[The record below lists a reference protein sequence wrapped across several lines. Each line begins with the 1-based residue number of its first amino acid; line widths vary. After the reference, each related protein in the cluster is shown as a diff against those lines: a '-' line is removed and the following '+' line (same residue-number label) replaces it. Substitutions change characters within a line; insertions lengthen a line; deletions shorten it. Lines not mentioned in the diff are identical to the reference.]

1 MGWLHLLQMATIF
14 RHGHFVA
21 LGANFVI
28 LPKLLKD
35 IVYKV
40 LEVITS
46 CLSNLN
52 AHQVSHFYAVRKK
65 IKYKELARKSI
76 WREKATIE

>member
-1 MGWLHLLQMATIF
+1 MIF
-14 RHGHFVA
+14 
-21 LGANFVI
+21 
-28 LPKLLKD
+28 PKPLKD

-65 IKYKELARKSI
+65 SNIKN
-76 WREKATIE
+76 WREKAYGAKKQQ